1 MLVAVGDVHGHLDH
15 FDALL
20 AVIIAEVD
28 RARVRGVASELVLVG
43 DYIDRGPQSLGTL
56 RRVVD
61 LQTSLGVPVHA
72 LRGNHDHYLIDFMLS
87 ERPDA
92 ATLAAWVDNGGGS
105 TLAELGIR
113 QGDVLNR
120 DPVELARRARAA
132 AGPEVMGL
140 LQRLQLRCSFG
151 RYVFAHAGVH
161 PKLALADH
169 GARELLWVREPF
181 LSGRDWRQPFTV
193 VHGHTIR
200 GPEVLAHRIA
210 VDSGAYRTGVLTAV
224 QLEGERVR
232 FLCVSSEPKL
242 KALKRLPG
250 SAQKRQFGAGR
261 RASPIT
267 LAAQLAA

>member
-1 MLVAVGDVHGHLDH
+1 MLIAVGDVHGQLDH

-20 AVIIAEVD
+20 AIIMAEVD
-28 RARVRGVASELVLVG
+28 KARARGVASEVVLVG
-43 DYIDRGPQSLGTL
+43 DYVDRGPQSLGAL
-56 RRVVD
+56 RRVID
-61 LQTSLGVPVHA
+61 LQTSLGIPVHA
-72 LRGNHDHYLIDFMLS
+72 LRGNHDHYLIDFLLS

-92 ATLAAWVDNGGGS
+92 ASLAAWCDNGGGT
-105 TLAELGIR
+105 TLAELGVR

-120 DPVELARRARAA
+120 DPIELARRARAT
-132 AGPEVMGL
+132 AGPEVLGL
-140 LQRLQLRCSFG
+140 LQRLQLQCSFG

-161 PKLALADH
+161 PKLPLAEH

-224 QLEGERVR
+224 LLDGDRVR
-232 FLCVSSEPKL
+232 FLCVSNEPKL

-250 SAQKRQFGAGR
+250 YAHKRRFMAAER
-261 RASPIT
+261 LPSIKLARP
-267 LAAQLAA
+267 LAA